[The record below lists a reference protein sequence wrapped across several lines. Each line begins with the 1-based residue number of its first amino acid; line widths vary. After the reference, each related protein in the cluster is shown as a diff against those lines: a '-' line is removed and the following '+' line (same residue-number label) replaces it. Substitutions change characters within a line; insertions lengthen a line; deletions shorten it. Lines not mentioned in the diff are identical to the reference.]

1 MQTPATF
8 LDALAD
14 SLKNA
19 GAYNKNDQAAP
30 AAVLWLDKER
40 QWQTLLPRLRECLP
54 IFTLGAYNPTES
66 AGPAYW
72 LRCVIAGA
80 LPEFALPADSVP
92 IIYLPGV
99 GKPELRAVE
108 DCPKH
113 LQPLAELQYRGVL
126 WTHKNGREW
135 SIAAFLQTKDG
146 GLGIPVS
153 ADDATREAMQRALA
167 KLADEPIANLQKQAP
182 LKAAFFDA
190 LLNPDDAR
198 NLLLWLNNPAE
209 YVKRCAPEEWAAFCQ
224 LCKSKYG
231 FHPEQD
237 GEITGARKLGERQG
251 AWARAWQRFAEA
263 PQAYPNLPD
272 RLRNARP
279 QQLDMFEL
287 ASVWPQDNERAEE
300 QLRGKLGEL
309 RAKYEVDVRALIH
322 ALESENAA
330 RRAWVW
336 NSLGLA
342 PLAVA
347 LEHLATLAHEVEQPI
362 TGATVGEIAM
372 AYTERGWRVD
382 AAVLNALAAVERA
395 EDVAAVKAAICATYR
410 PWLEKLA
417 TEFQKAIALNGYP
430 VTNPTAKIDSRAC
443 ILFSDALRF
452 DVAQQLADVLVQRGL
467 NCQVGWHLAALPTV
481 TPTAKPA
488 VSPVAEK
495 FSGKGKILFDTY
507 VEENNVR
514 VTAEVLRQMLD
525 QVGYQVLDTEETGD
539 STKPAWTELGEIDK
553 YGHGNGWKIAHHL
566 AGELRALVQ
575 RVQSLVDAGW
585 EKIVI
590 FSDHGW
596 LMMPDGLPKAQLPEH
611 LTEIRKGRC
620 ARLKDDAKTDFQTV
634 PWHWDKDARIAIA
647 PGISCFENG
656 KEYEHG
662 GATPQECVVPLLTIT
677 RASDAQTTCE
687 IKSVTWRGLRCV
699 VKVAGRLANIQVDLR
714 GKAGDSATSL
724 ASPKPPDAEG
734 NASLLVEDDERMG
747 TAAFVVVVS
756 DEGVIYKQEL
766 TTIGG

>member
-1 MQTPATF
+1 MPTASTF

-14 SLKNA
+14 ALKNA

-40 QWQTLLPRLRECLP
+40 QWQTLIPRLCERLP
-54 IFTLGAYNPTES
+54 IFTLGAYNPAERT
-66 AGPAYW
+66 GPAYW
-72 LRCVIAGA
+72 LRCVIAGV
-80 LPEFALPADSVP
+80 LPEFALPAESVP

-99 GKPELRAVE
+99 SKQELRAVE

-126 WTHKNGREW
+126 WIHKNGREW
-135 SIAAFLQTKDG
+135 SIAAFLQTRDG
-146 GLGIPVS
+146 GLGIPIS
-153 ADDATREAMQRALA
+153 ADDATREAMQRALS

-198 NLLLWLNNPAE
+198 NLLLWLNNSAE
-209 YVKRCAPEEWAAFCQ
+209 YAKRCAPEEWTAFCQ

-251 AWARAWQRFAEA
+251 AWARVWQRFAEA
-263 PQAYPNLPD
+263 PQAYPNLPAL
-272 RLRNARP
+272 LRNARP
-279 QQLDMFEL
+279 QISMFDEL
-287 ASVWPQDNERAEE
+287 MPEWPQDNERAEE
-300 QLRGKLGEL
+300 QLRRKLGEL
-309 RAKYEVDVRALIH
+309 RQKYEIDARSLIH
-322 ALESENAA
+322 SLETENAA

-336 NSLGLA
+336 STLGLA

-347 LEHLATLAHEVEQPI
+347 LEHLATLAREAEQPV
-362 TGATVGEIAM
+362 TGATVGEIAA

-382 AAVLNALAAVERA
+382 LAALNALAAVERA
-395 EDVAAVKAAICATYR
+395 EDVAAVKAAISTVYR

-430 VTNPTAKIDSRAC
+430 ATNPTAKIDSRAC

-452 DVAQQLADVLVQRGL
+452 DVAQQLASVLRQRGL
-467 NCQVGWHLAALPTV
+467 NCQVGWHLTALPTI

-488 VSPVAEK
+488 VSPVADK

-507 VEENNVR
+507 VKENNVR
-514 VTAEVLRQMLD
+514 VTAEVLRQTLD
-525 QVGYQVLDTEETGD
+525 QAGYQVLDAEETGD
-539 STKPAWTELGEIDK
+539 PARSAWTELGEIDK

-566 AGELRALVQ
+566 VGELRTLVQ
-575 RVQSLVDAGW
+575 RIQSLVDAGW
-585 EKIVI
+585 EKVVI
-590 FSDHGW
+590 ITDHGW
-596 LMMPDGLPKAQLPEH
+596 LMAPDGLPKTQLPEH

-620 ARLKDDAKTDFQTV
+620 ARLKDDAKTDLQTV

-647 PGISCFENG
+647 PGISCFETG

-662 GATPQECVVPLLTIT
+662 GVSPQECVVPLLTIT
-677 RASDAQTTCE
+677 RASDAQASYE
-687 IKSVTWRGLRCV
+687 IKSVTWRGLRCI
-699 VKVAGRLANIQVDLR
+699 VKIAGRLADIQVDLR
-714 GKAGDSATSL
+714 SKAGDPATSL
-724 ASPKPPDAEG
+724 ASPKAPDAEG

-747 TAAFVVVVS
+747 AAAFVVVVS